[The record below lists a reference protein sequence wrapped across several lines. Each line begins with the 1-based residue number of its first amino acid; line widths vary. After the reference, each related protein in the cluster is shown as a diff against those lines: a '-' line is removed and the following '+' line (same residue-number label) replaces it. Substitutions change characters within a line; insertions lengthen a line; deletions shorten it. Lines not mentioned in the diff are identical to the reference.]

1 MTYNKHLSPGAPGK
15 AGLQSEPL
23 EGVRTATGIPASG
36 HVSYTLQLSASPPQI
51 SVECLHLI
59 KFFGV

>member
-1 MTYNKHLSPGAPGK
+1 MIYNKHLSPGAPGK

-36 HVSYTLQLSASPPQI
+36 SCLLHSAAFCI
-51 SVECLHLI
+51 SSTNLCGMLTSD
-59 KFFGV
+59 